1 MKSKKLLDA
10 MKFMKKFI
18 IFVGI
23 TLWCGNAFTK
33 SKLPILECS
42 INNPNGSKTTQIYDL
57 SEIERLDPTN
67 NFKPGS
73 DDYKIFKKKDG
84 ESTTLNIFEN
94 EYRIQYRNTFSGQTA
109 GYMATI
115 NRKSGELNATILKKR
130 SVDLSFSELLEV
142 IADAPKYTGVCNISK
157 NKNL

>member
-1 MKSKKLLDA
+1 M
-10 MKFMKKFI
+10 I
-18 IFVGI
+18 
-23 TLWCGNAFTK
+23 LWCGNAFTK

-73 DDYKIFKKKDG
+73 DDYKLFKKKDG

-94 EYRIQYRNTFSGQTA
+94 EYRIQYRNTFRGQTA
-109 GYMATI
+109 GYMVTI
-115 NRKSGELNATILKKR
+115 NRKTGELDSTILKKR
-130 SVDLSFSELLEV
+130 SVDLTFSELLEV